1 MCTNEKA
8 KQTFLE
14 HLPEPVP
21 VPVQH
26 CIVMSLWE
34 IPIRKRFN
42 EWRSN
47 STFNQN
53 GNSSEHMSL
62 SQTPLEL

>member
-14 HLPEPVP
+14 HLPEP

-47 STFNQN
+47 STFNEN
-53 GNSSEHMSL
+53 GNSSENMSL